1 MHGLAFWGAGVGEAS
16 ARQNCAWI
24 VPPSPTQGRSPRMQ
38 RDVQSLMVLV
48 ALELHHTQVAPSR
61 LVLLGW
67 KPSSDIL

>member
-1 MHGLAFWGAGVGEAS
+1 MDLPSGALVWERLLPGRTAPGLCLHPRLKVG
-16 ARQNCAWI
+16 
-24 VPPSPTQGRSPRMQ
+24 PPCMQ